1 MSSLSGFLLD
11 YCCLGKKHFI
21 WIPSSKRPIFAMND
35 MIWKWDNNNNGC
47 MWHKKKLRIQRFWA
61 RFYFFW
67 CKVKEDAAF
76 YAISNGWS
84 SCSNNLILCSGLDG
98 LCHFSFFSFLL
109 FNRWCEL
116 DEVCRTYFMFTGPTS
131 FTPVRNGSMIADDC
145 RKGSSSHP
153 RSKYTAAACQK
164 FKWQQGFQ
172 RWDDSEWRRNI

>member
-1 MSSLSGFLLD
+1 MD
-11 YCCLGKKHFI
+11 ACDI
-21 WIPSSKRPIFAMND
+21 
-35 MIWKWDNNNNGC
+35 
-47 MWHKKKLRIQRFWA
+47 KKKKIQRFWA

-109 FNRWCEL
+109 FNRCCEL
-116 DEVCRTYFMFTGPTS
+116 DEVCITYFTFTGPTS
-131 FTPVRNGSMIADDC
+131 FAPVRFGSMIADYC

-172 RWDDSEWRRNI
+172 RWDDSEWRRNIKHRMMVLRIKMTEEEWWFIVGDGNEWTTHIMTNTALLLT